1 MDGSKEADLI
11 TAVLMYAIRCLAE
24 GDHAALRNMNFGPR
38 EIEALRH
45 MNLAD
50 LYRVESLR
58 AHCLEI
64 VLNREVYWPMVD
76 RLQQQRQSEE
86 WQQALIAADAP
97 LEMMQILFGV
107 AAREYTRLRRVLAV
121 EPSVGRPV
129 EPDEETSHRLL
140 AAWKSRV
147 GDEDAEVSSPET
159 YLELHHETDIPMQ
172 MIWNLARRWAQFG
185 NLTGKHD
192 DE

>member
-24 GDHAALRNMNFGPR
+24 GDHAALHNMNFGPQ

-45 MNLAD
+45 MSLAD

-64 VLNREVYWPMVD
+64 ALNREVYWPMVD
-76 RLQQQRQSEE
+76 HLQQQRQSEE

-97 LEMMQILFGV
+97 LELMQTLFGV
-107 AAREYTRLRRVLAV
+107 GAREYTRLRRVLTV
-121 EPSVGRPV
+121 EPSVGRPL
-129 EPDEETSHRLL
+129 EPDEATSHRLWT
-140 AAWKSRV
+140 AWKSQA
-147 GDEDAEVSSPET
+147 GSEDAEVLSPET
-159 YLELHHETDIPMQ
+159 YLELHHETNIPMRAV
-172 MIWNLARRWAQFG
+172 WNLTQRWAQFG
-185 NLTGKHD
+185 DLTGEDD